1 MNPHMSKPRD
11 LVTFTVTIS
20 PLTPLCASKF
30 SDNFHS
36 IEIVKF
42 PFKIGRDGFGDR
54 GFDLSTAK
62 NDLSIPDGEP
72 YQISRKHCLIERED
86 ECFYVRDTGSSL
98 GTIVNGTPIGVKNAS
113 LSEVLVLGK
122 NKIILGTVRSPYKFQ
137 IEIS

>member
-1 MNPHMSKPRD
+1 MSKPRD
-11 LVTFTVTIS
+11 VVTFTVIIS

-30 SDNFHS
+30 SENFLS

-54 GFDLSTAK
+54 GFDPSTIK

-72 YQISRKHCLIERED
+72 FQVSRKHCIIEREG

-113 LSEVLVLGK
+113 LCELLVLGK
-122 NKIILGTVRSPYKFQ
+122 NNIILGTARSPFKFQ
-137 IEIS
+137 IEIA

>member
-1 MNPHMSKPRD
+1 MSKLEN

-30 SDNFHS
+30 SEGFLS
-36 IEIVKF
+36 MEIVKF

-54 GFDLSTAK
+54 GFDPSTVK
-62 NDLSIPDGEP
+62 NDFSIPDGEP
-72 YQISRKHCLIERED
+72 FQVSRKHCLIEQEG

-122 NKIILGTVRSPYKFQ
+122 NNIILGTVRSPYKFQ
-137 IEIS
+137 IEIT

>member
-1 MNPHMSKPRD
+1 MIPHMSKPDD

-30 SDNFHS
+30 SESFLS

-54 GFDLSTAK
+54 GFDSSSVK

-72 YQISRKHCLIERED
+72 FQVSRKHCLIEREG

-98 GTIVNGTPIGVKNAS
+98 GTIVNGTPIGVKSAS
-113 LSEVLVLGK
+113 LSQLLGLGK
-122 NKIILGTVRSPYKFQ
+122 NNIILGTARSPFKFQ
-137 IEIS
+137 VEIA